1 MSSGNESELKMKQL
15 IILRHGKAEQGSLTM
30 DDYER
35 ALTKRGINNAGGM
48 GTFIL
53 HKVGTPDLVL
63 SSSATRAYQTAR
75 LAAQNMNYPEEEIQV
90 EQDLY
95 FATAGWILNVISK
108 LPKEINSCL
117 FVGHNPGI
125 TDLINDLGVTL
136 DNLPTASAICF
147 EFQVDKWGDITPKR
161 ANFKWIKLAREL

>member
-1 MSSGNESELKMKQL
+1 MKQL
-15 IILRHGKAEQGSLTM
+15 IILRHGKAEQASLTM

-48 GTFIL
+48 GTFIV
-53 HKVGTPDLVL
+53 HKAGTPDLVI

-75 LAAQNMNYPEEEIQV
+75 LAAENMNYPEKEIQT
-90 EQDLY
+90 DRNLY
-95 FATAGWILNVISK
+95 FATASRLYNAIVTLPDEVI
-108 LPKEINSCL
+108 NCL

-147 EFQVDKWGDITPKR
+147 EFQVDKWEDITPER

>member
-1 MSSGNESELKMKQL
+1 MSFGNESGLKMKQL
-15 IILRHGKAEQGSLTM
+15 IILRHGKAEYHTMAM
-30 DDYER
+30 DDYDR
-35 ALTKRGINNAGGM
+35 ALTNRGVKNAGGM
-48 GTFIL
+48 GAFIL
-53 HKVGTPDLVL
+53 HKAGTPDLVL

-75 LAAQNMNYPEEEIQV
+75 LAAENMNYLDKEIQADR
-90 EQDLY
+90 DLY
-95 FATAGWILNVISK
+95 FATANWILNVVSK
-108 LPKEINSCL
+108 LPEEINSCL

-147 EFQVDKWGDITPKR
+147 EFQVDKWEDVAPER